1 MSYNIKLEQFEG
13 PLDLL
18 LQLIEQNELDITQ
31 VSLAQVTDQYIKY
44 LNQLE
49 YLNPGMLADFLVIA
63 AKLLLIKS
71 KALLP
76 YLKMDEEDEGEE
88 LEKQLKIYK
97 EFLEA
102 SKVVNKILLK
112 KRFAYARE
120 KMPVTDIPLF
130 NPPKSLTGEKLAKV
144 FHEVLKDIEP
154 IVNLPKK
161 SLGRIISISEK
172 INQIRD
178 KILQKAS
185 INFEELVKNSKD
197 KTEVVVSFLALLE
210 LVKQKSVSV
219 TQKDK
224 FSEIKIMKV

>member
-219 TQKDK
+219 IQKDK